1 MQSTISSAFASTL
14 FTHIYPHSTIT
25 LTLHVLS
32 QDGSLLAACLN
43 ASTLALIDAGV
54 PMTDYIVAC
63 TSGCL
68 TSSVSYSHNNSGRQ
82 DGDVDPLLDLN
93 GQEEQ
98 ELPFLTVGTVGAGEN
113 VVVCV
118 MESRVQVGRLEGM
131 LAVGVDGCKQV
142 REILD
147 AVVRRQGRKVLDSV
161 AG

>member
-1 MQSTISSAFASTL
+1 MQSTISSAFGSTL
-14 FTHIYPHSTIT
+14 LTHLYPHSTIT

-68 TSSVSYSHNNSGRQ
+68 SSAPALHNSSGGEDQ
-82 DGDVDPLLDLN
+82 NADPLLDLN

-147 AVVRRQGRKVLDSV
+147 GVVRRQGRRVLESV